1 MQPEITLAYN
11 DEAGRLHR
19 VKVASK
25 RFSIGRIPDND
36 LMIENSS
43 LSRRHALLESFN
55 DTVQICDCGSSNG
68 TFLNGAPVTYPVELQ
83 DGDLINLAD
92 ACDITVEF
100 GSSHAVPLDAAISGG
115 AASPQLSQEEQLS
128 PLEVGLSTQ
137 KTVASSTATTDAS
150 NTLAG
155 KFPFRYSP
163 LSQGLKAHFIA
174 PLVAV
179 MILAFAAL
187 AAVVLRGSSA
197 KKREADRQT
206 LSSKQ
211 RTDLRSDAGS
221 SFAPLPTPED
231 SQAGTPSDKGSEEL
245 EEVERNALAVMR
257 VISKGDTSPVLTEQ
271 NVKEIYEKIKAYN
284 GSSVLRDNLRAMKQR
299 GVQPLRGLATN
310 NDVKPAFLIF
320 AALAQMDKDG
330 LRGDPVAVAQRLLPA
345 LARTRVVFGD
355 ELARDVLLSLVATDP
370 STGGAIALRD
380 EVSNLTK
387 RRPDASPAMI
397 RNVWFLRDNQKI
409 SPQAFDLVLR
419 FLAIGA
425 IAQHPDRYGIEAEP
439 LTF

>member
-1 MQPEITLAYN
+1 MQPEITLAYY

-19 VKVASK
+19 VKVESK

-36 LMIENSS
+36 LMIENSN
-43 LSRRHALLESFN
+43 LSRRHALIESFN
-55 DTVQICDCGSSNG
+55 DAVQICDCGSSNG
-68 TFLNGAPVTYPVELQ
+68 TFLNGAPVRFPVELH

-100 GSSHAVPLDAAISGG
+100 GGSHAVPGADAISYG
-115 AASPQLSQEEQLS
+115 AASLTLSQEELRS
-128 PLEVGLSTQ
+128 PIEAQ
-137 KTVASSTATTDAS
+137 KTVASSTAEAGA
-150 NTLAG
+150 NKTLEG
-155 KFPFRYSP
+155 KFPFRYSA
-163 LSQGLKAHFIA
+163 LSQGLNVHIIA

-179 MILAFAAL
+179 VILAFVAL

-206 LSSKQ
+206 IMNKQ
-211 RTDLRSDAGS
+211 RADLRNDAGS
-221 SFAPLPTPED
+221 SFVPQPPPED

-299 GVQPLRGLATN
+299 GVQPLSGLATN

-345 LARTRVVFGD
+345 LAKTRVVFGD

-380 EVSNLTK
+380 EVANLTK

-425 IAQHPDRYGIEAEP
+425 IAQHPDRYGIAAEP